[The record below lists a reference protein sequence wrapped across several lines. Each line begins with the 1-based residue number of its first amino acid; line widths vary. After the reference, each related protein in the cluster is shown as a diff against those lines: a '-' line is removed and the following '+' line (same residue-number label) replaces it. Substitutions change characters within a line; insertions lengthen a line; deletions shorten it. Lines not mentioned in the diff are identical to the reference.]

1 VDEFKRYLEAEFE
14 YFKQAVSRIA
24 TSEMQ
29 RITEIQNSVR
39 ALSYRV
45 HLKYDQIH
53 EDFRYCLADTLES
66 FKRSVESQIEEI
78 SAGSRL
84 NVPTTD

>member
-1 VDEFKRYLEAEFE
+1 
-14 YFKQAVSRIA
+14 
-24 TSEMQ
+24 MQ

-39 ALSYRV
+39 ALLLRV

-53 EDFRYCLADTLES
+53 EDFRYCLADALES

-84 NVPTTD
+84 NSTTD